1 MKKTEKESLRKIIRS
16 LHQAGKSQRQIARS
30 LNIHRDTVRKL
41 LQVPAPLII
50 SSPLPALPGKQRA
63 SKIDP
68 FRERIK
74 ELIEIKKITN
84 REIYRRLRKEGYRG
98 GKTILGD
105 FLQKLRGSRQS
116 RRAFIRYE
124 PAPGYEAQSDW
135 SPYHVILGGVK
146 CLVHVFSLILS
157 YSRYQ
162 YLEVFLN
169 EQQDTLFA
177 GHIEAFRYFH
187 GIPALILY
195 DNQSPVTTGRVR
207 GIAFFHQ
214 RFLSFANHYG
224 FRPRLCLP
232 YDKERKG
239 RVERP
244 FGYLATSFF
253 PGRTFDSLE
262 DLRDQLRRWME
273 DEEEATGNYRI
284 HGTTRRR
291 PVDMWQEERDLLIEL
306 PVIDFLPTRI
316 EERLVGKDC
325 LISVLGNYY
334 TVPPKYVGRR
344 VTVVISPRGIKV
356 YNRRRDEIAMH
367 IIPAGKGRMI
377 IDEKHYDEL
386 RRRNRYLS
394 TGQSENRF
402 DLLFPLRQS
411 FLSGL
416 KMRVKSIYP
425 IHLKLLDKLLE
436 HFTRRQVD
444 QAIKEA
450 SQHGVFTV
458 TYVEEILK
466 RHYPAQISLRR
477 FDKDGAKPRGL
488 NLGPLDPGDA
498 EGFDQIFEEGE
509 NQTEKG
515 GSNG

>member
-1 MKKTEKESLRKIIRS
+1 MKKREKESLGKIVQS

-30 LNIHRDTVRKL
+30 LDIHRETVKRL
-41 LQVPAPLII
+41 LQKTTTPTTT
-50 SSPLPALPGKQRA
+50 SSRKRCA
-63 SKIDP
+63 SKLDP
-68 FRERIK
+68 FRERID
-74 ELIEIKKITN
+74 ELLKIKNITN
-84 REIYRRLRKEGYRG
+84 REIYRVLRKEGYRG
-98 GKTILGD
+98 GSTILGD
-105 FLQKLRGSRQS
+105 FLRKLRGSRKS
-116 RRAFIRYE
+116 RQAFIRYE

-135 SPYHVILGGVK
+135 SPYNVILGGVK
-146 CLVHVFSLILS
+146 SCIHVFSLILS

-169 EQQDTLFA
+169 EKQDTLFA
-177 GHIEAFRYFH
+177 AHIEAFRYFQ
-187 GIPALILY
+187 GITAVILY

-207 GIAFFHQ
+207 GTPLLHQ
-214 RFLSFANHYG
+214 RFLSFATHYG

-244 FGYLATSFF
+244 FGYLMTSFF
-253 PGRTFDSLE
+253 PGRTFDSLD
-262 DLRDQLRRWME
+262 DLREQLRRWLE

-291 PVDMWQEERDLLIEL
+291 PIDMWQEERDLLIGL
-306 PVIDFLPTRI
+306 PVTDFLPTRI

-334 TVPPKYVGRR
+334 TVPPKYVGQR

-356 YNRRRDEIAMH
+356 YNHRREEIAMH

-386 RRRNRYLS
+386 RRHKRYLS
-394 TGQSENRF
+394 TGESESRF
-402 DLLFPLRQS
+402 ISLFPLRHS

-425 IHLKLLDKLLE
+425 IHLKLLDSLLE
-436 HFTRRQVD
+436 HFTRHQVD
-444 QAIKEA
+444 QALKEA
-450 SQHGVFTV
+450 SEHGVFTV

-466 RHYPAQISLRR
+466 RRYPAQISLRR

-498 EGFDQIFEEGE
+498 EGFDQIFEEE
-509 NQTEKG
+509 QKETEKG

>member
-1 MKKTEKESLRKIIRS
+1 MKKTEKESLRKIIQS

-30 LNIHRDTVRKL
+30 LDIHRETVKKL
-41 LQVPAPLII
+41 LQEPDPLII
-50 SSPLPALPGKQRA
+50 SPPLPALHRKQRV
-63 SKIDP
+63 SKINP
-68 FRERIK
+68 FRERIE
-74 ELIEIKKITN
+74 ELNKIKKITT

-105 FLQKLRGSRQS
+105 FLRKLRGSRKS

-135 SPYHVILGGVK
+135 SPYNVMLGGVK
-146 CLVHVFSLILS
+146 SLVHVFSLILS

-169 EQQDTLFA
+169 EKQDTLFA
-177 GHIEAFRYFH
+177 AHIEAFRYFQ
-187 GIPALILY
+187 GIPAVILY

-207 GIAFFHQ
+207 GTPLLHQ
-214 RFLSFANHYG
+214 RFLSFATHYG

-244 FGYLATSFF
+244 FGYLETSFF
-253 PGRTFDSLE
+253 PGRTFDSLD
-262 DLRDQLRRWME
+262 DLRDQLRQWLE
-273 DEEEATGNYRI
+273 DKEEATGNYRI

-291 PVDMWQEERDLLIEL
+291 PVDMWQEERDLLIGL
-306 PVIDFLPTRI
+306 PVTDFLPTRI

-356 YNRRRDEIAMH
+356 YNHRRDEIAMH
-367 IIPAGKGRMI
+367 IIPAGKGKMV

-386 RRRNRYLS
+386 RRRKRYLS

-402 DLLFPLRQS
+402 LSLFPLHQS

-416 KMRVKSIYP
+416 KARVKSIYP
-425 IHLKLLDKLLE
+425 IHLKRLYSLLE
-436 HFTRRQVD
+436 HFTRLQVG
-444 QAIKEA
+444 QALKEA
-450 SQHGVFTV
+450 SEHGVFTV
-458 TYVEEILK
+458 NYVEEILK
-466 RHYPAQISLRR
+466 RRYPAQISLRR
-477 FDKDGAKPRGL
+477 YDKNGAKPRGL

-498 EGFDQIFEEGE
+498 EGFDQIFEE
-509 NQTEKG
+509 
-515 GSNG
+515 